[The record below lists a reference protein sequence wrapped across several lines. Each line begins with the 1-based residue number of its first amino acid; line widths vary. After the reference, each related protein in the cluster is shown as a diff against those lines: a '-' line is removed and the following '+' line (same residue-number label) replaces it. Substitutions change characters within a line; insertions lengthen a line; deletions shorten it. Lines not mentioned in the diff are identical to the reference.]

1 MFVDVHEVELG
12 PTAAA
17 IDEMLRGRVD
27 VPADIE
33 YFLIVESEARE
44 FFDFLLGMMRC
55 PGRCEL
61 PVEEVAWDRSVL
73 ITSEIRD
80 MESGERLSRKVYG

>member
-12 PTAAA
+12 PTATA

-27 VPADIE
+27 VPADVE
-33 YFLIVESEARE
+33 YLLVVESEARE
-44 FFDFLLGMMRC
+44 IFDFLLGMMRR

-61 PVEEVAWDRSVL
+61 PVEEIARDRFVL
-73 ITSEIRD
+73 I
-80 MESGERLSRKVYG
+80 SGEIGDMDRGKRLSRKVYG